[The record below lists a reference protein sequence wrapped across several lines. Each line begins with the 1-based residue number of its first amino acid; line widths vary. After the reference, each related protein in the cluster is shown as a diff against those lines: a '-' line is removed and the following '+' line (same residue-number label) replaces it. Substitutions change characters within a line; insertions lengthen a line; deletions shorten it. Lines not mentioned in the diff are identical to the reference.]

1 MMKINL
7 SIIAISLAFFL
18 NSCIVTKYAYMM
30 ESPIKSNSL
39 IFENDSIKFILY
51 LTESN
56 VQSIQIDVFNKL
68 NTPVKIIWDDASISL
83 NGYTEKIL
91 HKHVNFT
98 DRNKSMPPTNIPPN
112 EGLNDIL
119 APSNMVKF
127 RRLYSCLTQKLCVYL

>member
-1 MMKINL
+1 
-7 SIIAISLAFFL
+7 
-18 NSCIVTKYAYMM
+18 MM